1 MTLSCRSVGLSRMSS
16 IVPWG
21 KAYYYPACHILI
33 SPRRMCLVDKVQ
45 CKVKDEG
52 RNETDLHTWYRKMMA
67 VVKPE
72 NSIRNI
78 VVTFAYSKFFIRL
91 MAKCPKAN
99 ILGMPLD
106 EEPLTNVP
114 LNSSMKNAARYVG
127 TDAHKLTTLALVGG
141 FKILR
146 SLSSP
151 NIVAG
156 VYSFVLFP
164 KGTKTQVQYS
174 IQRRLVTT
182 VSYSG
187 ISLLLSAEDAIVVY
201 RAKRLVIS
209 AVSPVIRQNVDLCIS
224 QETEHCEETKAG
236 TQC

>member
-1 MTLSCRSVGLSRMSS
+1 MSS

-45 CKVKDEG
+45 CK
-52 RNETDLHTWYRKMMA
+52 WYRKMMA

-78 VVTFAYSKFFIRL
+78 VAAFAYSKFFIRW
-91 MAKCPKAN
+91 MAKRPKAN
-99 ILGMPLD
+99 ISGMPLD

-114 LNSSMKNAARYVG
+114 LNSSMKTAARYVG

-141 FKILR
+141 CKILS

-182 VSYSG
+182 ASYSG
-187 ISLLLSAEDAIVVY
+187 ISFLLSAEDAIVVY
-201 RAKRLVIS
+201 RISDIGGEPGCSAKRIS
-209 AVSPVIRQNVDLCIS
+209 VFLRKQSIARRQKQGDNADWQSSLS
-224 QETEHCEETKAG
+224 
-236 TQC
+236 

>member
-1 MTLSCRSVGLSRMSS
+1 MSS

-45 CKVKDEG
+45 CK
-52 RNETDLHTWYRKMMA
+52 WYRKMMA

-114 LNSSMKNAARYVG
+114 LNSSMKTAAKYVG

-174 IQRRLVTT
+174 IQRHLVTT

-187 ISLLLSAEDAIVVY
+187 ISFLLSAEDAIVVY
-201 RAKRLVIS
+201 R
-209 AVSPVIRQNVDLCIS
+209 
-224 QETEHCEETKAG
+224 ETEHCEETKAG

>member
-1 MTLSCRSVGLSRMSS
+1 MR
-16 IVPWG
+16 
-21 KAYYYPACHILI
+21 
-33 SPRRMCLVDKVQ
+33 
-45 CKVKDEG
+45 
-52 RNETDLHTWYRKMMA
+52 WYRKMMA

-114 LNSSMKNAARYVG
+114 LNSSMKTAAKYVG

-146 SLSSP
+146 SLVCQGPLLPLQS
-151 NIVAG
+151 IEQ
-156 VYSFVLFP
+156 P
-164 KGTKTQVQYS
+164 KHRS
-174 IQRRLVTT
+174 WRL
-182 VSYSG
+182 
-187 ISLLLSAEDAIVVY
+187 
-201 RAKRLVIS
+201 
-209 AVSPVIRQNVDLCIS
+209 
-224 QETEHCEETKAG
+224 
-236 TQC
+236 